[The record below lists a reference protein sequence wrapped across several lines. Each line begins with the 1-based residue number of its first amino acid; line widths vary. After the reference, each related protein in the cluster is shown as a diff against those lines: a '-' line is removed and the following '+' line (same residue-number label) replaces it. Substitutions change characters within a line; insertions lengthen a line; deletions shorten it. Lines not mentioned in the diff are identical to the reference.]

1 MKKNFYKY
9 LDWNT
14 LRKLVAKAKKLKL
27 NRGTDIN
34 VWLLDAL
41 KVFPIELAFPHND
54 GAEMRCQVV
63 LEDGSSLF
71 LDMVA
76 KDYGKLKSI
85 GIPA

>member
-1 MKKNFYKY
+1 MEKKFYKY

-41 KVFPIELAFPHND
+41 KVYPVELAFPHND

-63 LEDGSSLF
+63 LEGGSSLF

>member
-1 MKKNFYKY
+1 LEKKFYKY

-41 KVFPIELAFPHND
+41 KVYPVELAFPHND

>member
-1 MKKNFYKY
+1 MKKNYYKY

-27 NRGTDIN
+27 NRGSDIN

-41 KVFPIELAFPHND
+41 KLYPIELAFPHND

-63 LEDGSSLF
+63 LNDGSCLF

>member
-1 MKKNFYKY
+1 MEKKFYKY

-41 KVFPIELAFPHND
+41 KVYPIELAFPHND

-63 LEDGSSLF
+63 LEDGSCLF

>member
-1 MKKNFYKY
+1 MKKNYYKY

-41 KVFPIELAFPHND
+41 KVYPVELAFPHND

>member
-1 MKKNFYKY
+1 MKKNYYKY

-14 LRKLVAKAKKLKL
+14 LRKLVAKAKKHKL
-27 NRGTDIN
+27 NRGSGIN

-41 KVFPIELAFPHND
+41 KVYPINLAFPHND
-54 GAEMRCQVV
+54 IAEMRCQIV
-63 LEDGSSLF
+63 LEDGSFLF
-71 LDMVA
+71 LDMLA